1 MVKRKIV
8 ARTQNDGWKPKK
20 KRKPM
25 TEEQRKAA
33 AERLAV
39 ARAKKAPSQNT
50 SIHPSVLALPD
61 DHYLSYKNVKG
72 WIKTN
77 KELVSGLRGDVR
89 RDVKGAKAKLWH
101 IDGYIRHMQ
110 HYLKHGDWVDNRY
123 GEYQEK
129 KVKWRTIAT
138 SQM

>member
-1 MVKRKIV
+1 MAKKII

-72 WIKTN
+72 WIKTTI
-77 KELVSGLRGDVR
+77 VVGLF
-89 RDVKGAKAKLWH
+89 L
-101 IDGYIRHMQ
+101 I
-110 HYLKHGDWVDNRY
+110 
-123 GEYQEK
+123 
-129 KVKWRTIAT
+129 
-138 SQM
+138 

>member
-33 AERLAV
+33 AESLAV

-89 RDVKGAKAKLWH
+89 RDVKGAKAKLWD